1 LALKSRTLNNQNDRL
16 VLLFNLKFFI
26 PSISSKK
33 RLLILFYEIDIN
45 LFKTH
50 IFYLE
55 KKSVPFFYNFSRTQ
69 KIHIIFC

>member
-50 IFYLE
+50 IFYVSR
-55 KKSVPFFYNFSRTQ
+55 KKIRP
-69 KIHIIFC
+69 IFL